1 MRSNL
6 HTLAGRP
13 GISNDLIVLMAFL
26 LLKKKYSKQ
35 TKFSIFY
42 TITQHFL
49 NKQLIKISIFW

>member
-1 MRSNL
+1 MMTKKKQENLHNEIMRSNL

-42 TITQHFL
+42 TITQ
-49 NKQLIKISIFW
+49 